1 MIKPQCIIRKDIR
14 GNLKYEE
21 VTQPEWPHELP
32 GDHFTYEV
40 ITPAEDFKNEA
51 ALRKGLNFSFTN
63 WDLEIEPTFTL
74 AKNDE
79 EATLQIAFVNAEDDP
94 ILKGSPSIL
103 AYAYFPGQGRDGIIV
118 FNDDW
123 FWQLGTKAGG
133 ISFIAVLTHEA
144 GHSLGLEHSTR
155 QLGLDLMDPFYN
167 PDILT
172 PSDYDVERLVNKYPV
187 RKWIP
192 RHYDRLKR
200 WMKIRLG
207 SF

>member
-1 MIKPQCIIRKDIR
+1 MIKPQCIIRVDVRK
-14 GNLKYEE
+14 NLKYEE
-21 VTQPEWPHELP
+21 AEQPEWPHELP

-40 ITPAEDFKNEA
+40 ITPAGDFKNEA
-51 ALRKGLNFSFTN
+51 ALRRGLNFGFTN

-74 AKNDE
+74 AKPDE
-79 EATLQIAFVNAEDDP
+79 EGTLQIAFVAAKDDP
-94 ILKGSPSIL
+94 ILKNSPSIL

-123 FWQLGTKAGG
+123 DWTLSAKEG
-133 ISFIAVLTHEA
+133 ISFIIVLTHES

-155 QLGLDLMDPFYN
+155 GLGLDIMDPFYN
-167 PDILT
+167 PNVVQ
-172 PSDYDVERLVNKYPV
+172 PSDYDVLRLTNKYPKRSWV
-187 RKWIP
+187 P

-200 WMKIRLG
+200 WMRIRIN